1 MSKGYWLKQAKIDN
15 TDQFI
20 EYVKTVVPWLRSVG
34 GTIIAKDV
42 NQNSDLN
49 EWDGG
54 QLGVVV
60 EFESKAAARK
70 AFHSNEFQDYIK
82 LRGLKSDLSLS
93 IIG

>member
-1 MSKGYWLKQAKIDN
+1 MSKGYWLKQAKIAN

-54 QLGVVV
+54 QLGVIV
-60 EFESKAAARK
+60 EFESKDAAQK
-70 AFHSNEFQDYIK
+70 AFDSNEFQNYIRI
-82 LRGLKSDLSLS
+82 RGLQSNLSLS